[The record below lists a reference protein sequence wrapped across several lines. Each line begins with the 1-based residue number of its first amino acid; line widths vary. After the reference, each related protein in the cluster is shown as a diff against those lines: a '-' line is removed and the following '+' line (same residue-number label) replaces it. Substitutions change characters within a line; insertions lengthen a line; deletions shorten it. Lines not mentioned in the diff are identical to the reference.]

1 MVVIATEFGR
11 TPKIDDDAGRNHFPK
26 AFSFALAGAGIKGGT
41 VYGETDETASNVI
54 TKKTSPADFNA
65 TIATAMGLDYDEVV
79 MSPSKR
85 PFRMGGEKGK
95 PIMDV
100 LA

>member
-1 MVVIATEFGR
+1 MEFGHAV
-11 TPKIDDDAGRNHFPK
+11 KFDDDCDRNHNPK
-26 AFSFALAGAGIKGGT
+26 VFFLAIGGAGNKGGT

-85 PFRMGGEKGK
+85 PFRMGGGESK
-95 PIMDV
+95 PIIDV